1 MIMPRPAGHHLAEF
15 NLGVLKYD
23 WDDPR
28 VKDFVDGLD
37 LVNGVAQRSAGFVW
51 MLSGEEM
58 ETAQTDPNGVLG
70 GNPRTASTLSVWEDA
85 ASLEHFV
92 WNTVHK
98 QFYERKAE
106 WYDGVESLRL
116 VMWWIPVGQ
125 RPSIADAM
133 ERFIHL
139 EQSGDSDFAFGWS
152 YLKDAELWKTKQCGE
167 AA

>member
-1 MIMPRPAGHHLAEF
+1 MQPDGHHLAEF

-37 LVNGVAQRSAGFVW
+37 LVNGIAQRSAGFVW
-51 MLSGEEM
+51 MMSGDEM
-58 ETAQTDPNGVLG
+58 EAEQLAPEGALG
-70 GNPRTASTLSVWEDA
+70 GNPRLASTLSVWEDA

-98 QFYERKAE
+98 RFYDRKAE
-106 WYDGVESLRL
+106 WYDAVDSLRL
-116 VMWWIPVGQ
+116 VMWWVPEGH
-125 RPSIADAM
+125 RPTTAEAM
-133 ERFIHL
+133 ARFRHL
-139 EQSGDSDFAFGWS
+139 ETHGDSAFAFGWAH
-152 YLKDAELWKTKQCGE
+152 LKEAELWKTKQCGE